1 MAVYWNPTAVFLS
14 DNYAATALTQLT
26 DPTYRQCLQMQ
37 AILNSCDGTLS
48 AIQKYLQTFFPG
60 LVTVVD
66 SAAMVLT
73 YNVSRGVSIDPGI
86 IANFLPKPMG
96 VAIIVNI
103 V

>member
-1 MAVYWNPTAVFLS
+1 
-14 DNYAATALTQLT
+14 
-26 DPTYRQCLQMQ
+26 
-37 AILNSCDGTLS
+37 
-48 AIQKYLQTFFPG
+48 
-60 LVTVVD
+60 
-66 SAAMVLT
+66 MVLT